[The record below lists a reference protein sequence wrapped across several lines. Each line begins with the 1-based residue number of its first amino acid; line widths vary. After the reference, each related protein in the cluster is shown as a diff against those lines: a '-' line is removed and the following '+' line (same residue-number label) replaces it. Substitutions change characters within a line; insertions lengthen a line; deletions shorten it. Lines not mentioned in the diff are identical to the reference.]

1 MKTYLLSPTII
12 ALVFLSFNVSAT
24 VHCVDLNCTNP
35 VSPYADW
42 TTAATNIQ
50 DAVDASNTGD
60 SILVTN
66 GVYQTGGAAVTNA
79 FGSIIESNRVMVTKP
94 LTIQSVNGSGVTT
107 IEAYQAPG
115 TTNSGRSGLRCVWL
129 TNGAS
134 LSGFTLM
141 NGYAF
146 FRGLNGGSGGGGVYC
161 LSNATVSD
169 CVISNN
175 SAAGSGGGVYGGTVS
190 NCVIVNNFANSGGGA
205 ASSRLI
211 NCLLSQNSANQNG
224 GGADSSFLNNC
235 TITYNSAETGGGAY
249 AISSVLPGIL
259 PNACVNGC
267 MIIGNVASD
276 GGGTAFTT
284 VNNSILIGN
293 WATNSGGGV
302 YCGTVNNC
310 TLADNSAGNIG
321 GGSIGGPIYPM
332 NPVTMNNCIVYYN
345 SAPVGSNYYFYNSG
359 PLSQGGTL
367 IYCCTTPLP
376 TNGTGNITNE
386 PFFVDLVNG
395 DFHLQSNSPC
405 INAGNNLYV
414 TNSTDLDGNPRI
426 SGGTVD
432 IGTYEFQNPASVISY
447 AWLQQYGLTN
457 NGLADYADTDG
468 DGLNNYQ
475 EWIAGTNPTNALSVL
490 KMTSAAPTNNPAG
503 LIVTWQSVI
512 NRNYF
517 LQRSS
522 DLTAQPAFSSIQ
534 SNIVGQVGTTGFLD
548 TAATNSGPYFYRVGV
563 Q

>member
-1 MKTYLLSPTII
+1 MKTYVSPPIFVAF
-12 ALVFLSFNVSAT
+12 ALLSFNVSAT
-24 VHCVDLNCTNP
+24 VLYVDLNSTNP

-42 TTAATNIQ
+42 STAATNIQ
-50 DAVDASNTGD
+50 DAVDAATNGD

-79 FGSIIESNRVMVTKP
+79 FGSTMESNRVMVTKP

-107 IEAYQAPG
+107 IEAYQVPG
-115 TTNSGRSGLRCVWL
+115 ITNSGRSGLRCVWL

-141 NGYAF
+141 NGHTTP
-146 FRGLNGGSGGGGVYC
+146 SGGGVYC

-169 CVISNN
+169 CIISNN
-175 SAAGSGGGVYGGTVS
+175 SAISGGGVYGGTLS
-190 NCVIVNNFANSGGGA
+190 NCVIVKNFANSGGGA

-211 NCLLSQNSANQNG
+211 NCLVSQNSADQNG
-224 GGADSSFLNNC
+224 GGADASFLNNC

-249 AISSVLPGIL
+249 ALSSALPGVPLTGCINDCIITG
-259 PNACVNGC
+259 NAALN
-267 MIIGNVASD
+267 
-276 GGGTAFTT
+276 GGGTAFST
-284 VNNSILIGN
+284 VNNSVLTGN

-302 YCGTVNNC
+302 YCGTLNNC
-310 TLADNSAGNIG
+310 TLTDNSAGNMG
-321 GGSIGGPIYPM
+321 GGSFGGPFYPAT
-332 NPVTMNNCIVYYN
+332 PVTMNNCIAYYN
-345 SAPVGSNYYFYNSG
+345 SAPLGSNYYYFLDG
-359 PLSQGGTL
+359 FGTGGAL

-386 PFFVDLVNG
+386 PFFVDLANG

-432 IGTYEFQNPASVISY
+432 IGAYEFQNPASVISY

-457 NGLADYADTDG
+457 NGSADYADTDG

-503 LIVTWQSVI
+503 LIVTWQSVT
-512 NRNYF
+512 NRTYF

-534 SNIVGQVGTTGFLD
+534 SNIVGQAGTTSFLD

>member
-1 MKTYLLSPTII
+1 MKTYLLSPTIV

-24 VHCVDLNCTNP
+24 VHYVDLNCTNSS
-35 VSPYADW
+35 SPYLDW
-42 TTAATNIQ
+42 STAATNIQ
-50 DAVDASNTGD
+50 DAVDAATNGD

-66 GVYQTGGAAVTNA
+66 GVYQTGGAAVTSV
-79 FGSIIESNRVMVTKP
+79 FGLIVESNRVMVTKP
-94 LTIQSVNGSGVTT
+94 LTIQSVNGSGATT

-146 FRGLNGGSGGGGVYC
+146 FRELGGGSGGGVYC

-175 SAAGSGGGVYGGTVS
+175 SAGSGGGVYGGTVS
-190 NCVIVNNFANSGGGA
+190 NCVIVNNFANSSGGGA
-205 ASSRLI
+205 ASSTLI
-211 NCLLSQNSANQNG
+211 NCQLSQNSANQNG

-235 TITYNSAETGGGAY
+235 TISYNSAETGGGCY
-249 AISSVLPGIL
+249 APSSALPVIL

-267 MIIGNVASD
+267 IITGNVALD

-302 YCGTVNNC
+302 NCGTVNNC
-310 TLADNSAGNIG
+310 TLAGNSAGNMGGGAIG
-321 GGSIGGPIYPM
+321 GSFYPAKPM
-332 NPVTMNNCIVYYN
+332 IMNNCIVYYN
-345 SAPVGSNYYFYNSG
+345 SAPVGSNYYYNYDG
-359 PLSQGGTL
+359 LAVGGYLT
-367 IYCCTTPLP
+367 YCCTTPLP

-386 PFFVDLVNG
+386 PFFVDLASG

-405 INAGNNLYV
+405 INAGNNSFA

-432 IGTYEFQNPASVISY
+432 IGAYEFQNPASVISY

-457 NGLADYADTDG
+457 DGSADYADTDG
-468 DGLNNYQ
+468 DGLNNWQ
-475 EWIAGTNPTNALSVL
+475 EWKAGTNPTNALSVL
-490 KMTSAAPTNNPAG
+490 KMASAVATNNPPG
-503 LIVTWQSVI
+503 LLVNWQSVSGK
-512 NRNYF
+512 NYF

-534 SNIVGQVGTTGFLD
+534 SNIVGQVGTTSYND
-548 TAATNSGPYFYRVGV
+548 TNATGTGPYFYRAGV
-563 Q
+563 QP